1 MAWRGILWTRVDSGT
16 THKMCNCE
24 RASSPIRRP
33 LLTTTVVVVA
43 VPQQNK
49 TAVIIIIFVN
59 CIRNDCELCWWGRHN
74 HLFVGCCDFITT
86 GKHIATAKETFV
98 PHPPPL
104 LSQPLLLRLLLQLML
119 YSEYLVC
126 PVRLQVYGHKERP

>member
-1 MAWRGILWTRVDSGT
+1 MT
-16 THKMCNCE
+16 
-24 RASSPIRRP
+24 
-33 LLTTTVVVVA
+33 
-43 VPQQNK
+43 
-49 TAVIIIIFVN
+49 VN
-59 CIRNDCELCWWGRHN
+59 CVGGGRHN

-104 LSQPLLLRLLLQLML
+104 LSQPLLLLRLLLQLML